1 MTKIGNLRGMPV
13 YRINN
18 TEWQSMSTRNAERIF
33 VVNEDVFYHD
43 VRIASLNSRGQLEG
57 FNEDIFITISNTW
70 RRKSGVL
77 EEKED
82 KEEIAAAEV
91 KEDDTPEDEPVGTAD
106 GIADEFMSSWRS
118 NIDGEIEKM
127 KKVSEELEKKYR
139 EVG

>member
-1 MTKIGNLRGMPV
+1 MTKIGNFRGMPV

-82 KEEIAAAEV
+82 KEEIATAEV
-91 KEDDTPEDEPVGTAD
+91 KEDDTPEDEPVGTGD
-106 GIADEFMSSWRS
+106 GIVDDTTLW
-118 NIDGEIEKM
+118 D
-127 KKVSEELEKKYR
+127 V
-139 EVG
+139 